1 MLYDKDIREPLFDF
15 LDDIYLTNRIIEEK
29 QMGRSRADVVMV
41 TPLAIYGIEIKSDAD
56 TYARLKRQVRDYDN
70 FYDYNYV
77 VVGTSHAYHIQEHV
91 PDYWGIITVEQ
102 SEGVCDFYVKRK
114 PSMNPKVKWK
124 KKLSILWRPELA
136 NIQNINNLPKYRQ
149 KSKDFVVNKIME
161 KVPEDIL
168 QIQFCEE
175 LMERDYNEIGE
186 IIKEYKKQKKQ

>member
-1 MLYDKDIREPLFDF
+1 MCQSADESGSGVP
-15 LDDIYLTNRIIEEK
+15 EK
-29 QMGRSRADVVMV
+29 VNKGRRRS
-41 TPLAIYGIEIKSDAD
+41 P
-56 TYARLKRQVRDYDN
+56 
-70 FYDYNYV
+70 
-77 VVGTSHAYHIQEHV
+77 VGSAA
-91 PDYWGIITVEQ
+91 
-102 SEGVCDFYVKRK
+102 FYVKRK
-114 PSMNPKVKWK
+114 PSKNPKVKWK